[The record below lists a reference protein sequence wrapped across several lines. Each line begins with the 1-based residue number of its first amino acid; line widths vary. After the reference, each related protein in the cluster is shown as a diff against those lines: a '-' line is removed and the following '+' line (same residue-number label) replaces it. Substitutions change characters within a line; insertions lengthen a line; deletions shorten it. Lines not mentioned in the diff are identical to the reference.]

1 MIEGFF
7 ELQTPDDLF
16 QKLRHDLEQMKVHP
30 FDAYLAF
37 NFFITA
43 ESMLDWYFPGD
54 ENKVNR
60 NELRNSTWFLKATS
74 DLATG
79 AKHFKPRVF
88 HDTVSKAYVTSGGFP
103 KNAYPKRA
111 YPIGSYGNG
120 ALIICIT
127 DKIEDDETD
136 RFSAFAVAT
145 KVLEF
150 WENKLGL
157 SDANIHG

>member
-7 ELQTPDDLF
+7 ELQTPNDLL
-16 QKLRHDLEQMKVHP
+16 QKMRHDLEQMKVHP

-54 ENKVNR
+54 ENKVKR

-79 AKHFKPRVF
+79 AKHFKPRGF
-88 HDTVSKAYVTSGGFP
+88 HDTVSKAFVTPGSFPINSFP
-103 KNAYPKRA
+103 KGDFPK
-111 YPIGSYGNG
+111 GSLGDG

-127 DKIEDDETD
+127 EQTEGNDND
-136 RFSAFAVAT
+136 RFSAFDVAT

-157 SDANIHG
+157 SDANIHS